1 MKPSLSC
8 LASLLL
14 LAPAL
19 PAAAVPPPPADDVRV
34 VRVIDG
40 NTVVVTPYG
49 DPFNVRLSCS
59 LAPALARGPVGEA
72 AQAALAQLLPPGTWV
87 TLASRQKAVDGVEQ
101 AEILAAGTSKPV
113 NLTLVEQGLALWDHR
128 PGSLCDRQRYSQ
140 AERAARR
147 RRLGLWGPAPGAPG
161 MRH

>member
-1 MKPSLSC
+1 MKPCLTC

-14 LAPAL
+14 LAPAF
-19 PAAAVPPPPADDVRV
+19 PAGAVPPPPPDDVRV

-49 DPFNVRLSCS
+49 DPFDVRLSCS
-59 LAPALARGPVGEA
+59 RAPALARGPAGEA
-72 AQAALAQLLPPGTWV
+72 AHAALAQLLPPGTWV

-101 AEILAAGTSKPV
+101 AEILAAGTSQPV

-140 AERAARR
+140 AERAARKK
-147 RRLGLWGPAPGAPG
+147 RLGLWGSALTPAG
-161 MRH
+161 MRP